1 VSHAL
6 IRLEPRRERLFLSG
20 SEGERG
26 GMGGTVR
33 EIPEGHDIGSQEYT
47 KWKGAILTKRWIF
60 NGMTAAALCAAVF
73 FAGCGG
79 GSSGGSASSEE
90 PGSIKG
96 STPTASSDLKDIAG
110 RVNAVLALGYNTTNP
125 DVVMKQLSGLDNTK
139 APSSFFVVD
148 TREPADFAKG
158 HIPGAVNI
166 PLQTLPQSLLDNTSG
181 IPMDKEVFVASY
193 WGNDGNMASLL
204 INIYRIADPVNPGS
218 YPKSTAIFGGM
229 TAWSFDRTL
238 VPSKTRFDDG
248 AGVVNVQKATE
259 TTAHAG
265 VDKGA
270 FPAFSAFTPAT
281 DTVVKKIMVRAKNY
295 LNSVPTQFD
304 LQVYAKTLSDNLED
318 GNAGNDPQII
328 SVRNAPDYAGG
339 HIPGAINIP
348 YKNVADL
355 ANYTKFVDPAKPAV
369 VYCYTGHTGSL
380 STMALGILGYNV
392 KDILYGMNGWSTTA
406 TGSGQLKDYDLN
418 KAWDFPL
425 HNWGTGIAN
434 LAAYTPPSTGCQGC
448 HTSLTAIF
456 TELVKFPATSAAAPP
471 SSGEG

>member
-1 VSHAL
+1 L
-6 IRLEPRRERLFLSG
+6 G
-20 SEGERG
+20 K
-26 GMGGTVR
+26 
-33 EIPEGHDIGSQEYT
+33 GSQSCIE
-47 KWKGAILTKRWIF
+47 KRKEALLTKRWIII
-60 NGMTAAALCAAVF
+60 GMTAAALCAAVF

-79 GSSGGSASSEE
+79 SDSSSPAPQEQGSVIGT
-90 PGSIKG
+90 
-96 STPTASSDLKDIAG
+96 TPTASSDLQQIAE
-110 RVNAVLALGYNTTNP
+110 RVNAILALGYNTTNP
-125 DVVMKQLSGLDNTK
+125 DVAMKQLSGLDNTK
-139 APSSFFVVD
+139 APSSLFVVD
-148 TREPADFAKG
+148 TREAADFAKG

-166 PLQTLPQSLLDNTSG
+166 PLQTLAQKLLDNTSG
-181 IPMDKEVFVASY
+181 VPMDKDVFVASY

-204 INIYRIADPVNPGS
+204 INIYRIADPANPGS

-229 TAWSFDRTL
+229 TAWSFDRSL
-238 VPSKTRFDDG
+238 VPANTRFDDA
-248 AGVVNVQKATE
+248 AGVVTVQKAVE
-259 TTAHAG
+259 AAAHAG

-270 FPAFSAFTPAT
+270 FPALAAFSATT
-281 DTVVKKIMVRAKNY
+281 DTVVKKILVRANNY

-304 LQVYAKTLSDNLED
+304 LQVYAKSLADNLED
-318 GNAGNDPQII
+318 GNAANDPQVI

-355 ANYTKFVDPAKPAV
+355 ASYSKFVDPSKPAV

-406 TGSGQLKDYDLN
+406 AGSGQLVNFDLN
-418 KAWDFPL
+418 RGWDFPL
-425 HNWGTGIAN
+425 HNWGGGITD
-434 LAAYTPPSTGCQGC
+434 LAAYTPPSTGCQQC

-456 TELVKFPATSAAAPP
+456 TELVKFPAASEPTAP

>member
-1 VSHAL
+1 
-6 IRLEPRRERLFLSG
+6 
-20 SEGERG
+20 
-26 GMGGTVR
+26 M
-33 EIPEGHDIGSQEYT
+33 
-47 KWKGAILTKRWIF
+47 TKRWIF
-60 NGMTAAALCAAVF
+60 NVMTAAALCAAVF
-73 FAGCGG
+73 LAGCGG
-79 GSSGGSASSEE
+79 SGSSTPKG
-90 PGSIKG
+90 PGSVIG
-96 STPTASSDLKDIAG
+96 ATPSASSDLQEIAG
-110 RVNAVLALGYNTTNP
+110 RVNAVLAIGHNTTNP

-139 APSSFFVVD
+139 APSGFFVVD

-166 PLQTLPQSLLDNTSG
+166 PLQSLAQKLLDNTSG

-204 INIYRIADPVNPGS
+204 INIYRIADPASPGS

-238 VPSKTRFDDG
+238 VPSNTRFDDG
-248 AGVVNVQKATE
+248 AGVVSLQKATE

-270 FPAFSAFTPAT
+270 FPSFAAFTPAT
-281 DTVVKKIMVRAKNY
+281 DTVVKKILVRADKY

-304 LQVYAKTLSDNLED
+304 LQVYAKAVSDNLED
-318 GNAGNDPQII
+318 GNAANDPQVI

-348 YKNVADL
+348 YKNVANL
-355 ANYTKFVDPAKPAV
+355 ANYAKFVDPSKLAV

-406 TGSGQLKDYDLN
+406 TGSGQLKNYDLN
-418 KAWDFPL
+418 KSWDFPL
-425 HNWGTGIAN
+425 HNWGAGIDN

-448 HTSLTAIF
+448 HTSLTALF
-456 TELVKFPATSAAAPP
+456 TELVKFPTTSEAAAP

>member
-1 VSHAL
+1 
-6 IRLEPRRERLFLSG
+6 
-20 SEGERG
+20 
-26 GMGGTVR
+26 
-33 EIPEGHDIGSQEYT
+33 
-47 KWKGAILTKRWIF
+47 
-60 NGMTAAALCAAVF
+60 MTAAALCAAVL

-79 GSSGGSASSEE
+79 SSGGGSSTSPQG
-90 PGSIKG
+90 PGSVTG
-96 STPTASSDLKDIAG
+96 TTPTASSDLQDIAG
-110 RVNAVLALGYNTTNP
+110 RVNAILALGYNTTNP

-166 PLQTLPQSLLDNTSG
+166 PLQSLPQSLLDNTSG
-181 IPMDKEVFVASY
+181 IPMDKEVYVASY

-204 INIYRIADPVNPGS
+204 INIYRIADPATPGS
-218 YPKSTAIFGGM
+218 FPKSTTIFGGM

-238 VPSKTRFDDG
+238 VPPKTRFDDG
-248 AGVVNVQKATE
+248 VGVVTVQKATE

-265 VDKGA
+265 VEKGA
-270 FPAFSAFTPAT
+270 FPAYSTFTPAT
-281 DTVVKKIMVRAKNY
+281 DTVVKKILVRARNY

-304 LQVYAKTLSDNLED
+304 LQVYPKALADNLED
-318 GNAGNDPQII
+318 GNPANDPQII
-328 SVRNAPDYAGG
+328 SVRSAPHYAGG

-348 YKNVADL
+348 YQQVANL
-355 ANYTKFVDPAKPAV
+355 AVHTKFVDPSKPVA

-380 STMALGILGYNV
+380 SAMALGILGYNA
-392 KDILYGMNGWSTTA
+392 KDILWGMNGWSTTVL
-406 TGSGQLKDYDLN
+406 GSGQLIAYDLN
-418 KAWDFPL
+418 KSWDFPL
-425 HNWGTGIAN
+425 HNSGSGIDN

-456 TELVKFPATSAAAPP
+456 TDMAKFPAAGAIAPP